1 MGTETSKASLFDKH
15 LVSDLI
21 NKVKGHSSLAKLSSQ
36 KPIPFNGSKEFTF
49 TLDSDIDVVAENG
62 KKTHGG
68 LSLEPVTIV
77 PIKVEYGA
85 RLSDEFLYATEEE
98 KIDILK
104 AFNEGFAK
112 KLARGIDLMAMHGIN
127 PRTKK
132 ASDVI
137 GTNHF
142 DSKVT
147 QVVKFTESED
157 ADANIEAAVNLI
169 QGAEGVVTGL
179 AMDTEFSTAL
189 AKVTNGEMGPKMYPE
204 LAWGA
209 DPDSI
214 NGLKSSVNTT
224 VGAGADEAESKDL
237 VIIGDFESMFKW
249 GYAKQIPMEIIGY
262 VSEDG
267 VTNEDTRSSENIK
280 AWGGDIVGAV
290 QTEKEDTF
298 TYKLIE
304 SLNVEVLKEVY
315 GAKNVTGD
323 LDAGIHIKSNSKELE
338 AHVIVVDM
346 IMNGGILKRIVLPNA
361 KVDEVGEIVYVDGGV
376 VGYETTL
383 KCFPDENGDTHHEYI
398 VKPKAQNLEM

>member
-36 KPIPFNGSKEFTF
+36 KPIPFNGFKEFTF

-209 DPDSI
+209 NPDSI

-249 GYAKQIPMEIIGY
+249 GYAKQIPMEIIKYGDPDNSGKDLKGY
-262 VSEDG
+262 NQIYLRAEAYIG
-267 VTNEDTRSSENIK
+267 
-280 AWGGDIVGAV
+280 WGI
-290 QTEKEDTF
+290 
-298 TYKLIE
+298 
-304 SLNVEVLKEVY
+304 
-315 GAKNVTGD
+315 
-323 LDAGIHIKSNSKELE
+323 LDAKSFARVTK
-338 AHVIVVDM
+338 
-346 IMNGGILKRIVLPNA
+346 G
-361 KVDEVGEIVYVDGGV
+361 EV
-376 VGYETTL
+376 
-383 KCFPDENGDTHHEYI
+383 
-398 VKPKAQNLEM
+398 